1 MKRLV
6 DVNGKIIVEPR
17 GYYETLELFRS
28 MIESMEEESIDRS
41 DMCVIVDNL
50 YREMQFC
57 LSMLKNRDK

>member
-41 DMCVIVDNL
+41 DMCVIVDSL
-50 YREMQFC
+50 YREMQFY
-57 LSMLKNRDK
+57 LTMLKDRAK